1 MIMIYVVTPLVG
13 NTVQIRAGERCVR
26 GNDGRPQGPT
36 PPHPA
41 ALAPTIHVLRALHAF
56 GEAHFVGGSVDS
68 RGGGGVGGGGDPC
81 GRPLVSIIARPV
93 LLI

>member
-1 MIMIYVVTPLVG
+1 MCGGTTGDRKGQPHLTQPPSPLLY
-13 NTVQIRAGERCVR
+13 TF
-26 GNDGRPQGPT
+26 
-36 PPHPA
+36 
-41 ALAPTIHVLRALHAF
+41 LRALHAF
-56 GEAHFVGGSVDS
+56 GEAHFVGVSVYS